1 MMNVPDEVRAVL
13 AGRSVRLSKNGE
25 SWKFN
30 DLTVALRIRN
40 GTIAVE
46 IGAQGSSLAS
56 VTLFWK
62 HKKNADA
69 LILNDHWERTCG
81 DVSWHRSS
89 ETEHLPWYFMMYDGV
104 RTTGIGVKTGACS
117 FCSWQIG
124 REWLSLTMDTRSGGE
139 GVQLGGRKM
148 CAAEIVTIAGDPDEA
163 PFQTGRRFM
172 KAMCERARMP
182 AKPVYGINDWY
193 FAYGNTSAELILEH
207 TRLMAPM
214 ADGLSNSPFSV
225 IDAGWFETSPL
236 VPEDTSWGSR
246 LDVPNAKFGDMSKLA
261 GQIREAGM
269 RPGIWTRP
277 LCASHTDAPSLIV
290 KGRDARRPVLD
301 PTIPENLERIAD
313 LFTVYRRWGYELV
326 KFDFT
331 TYDFLGKWGSEMIRE
346 GSVTGDGW
354 RLHDNSR
361 TNAEIILDFYRA
373 IRKAAGD
380 TYIIACDTFA
390 HLSAGI
396 FELNRIGDDTS
407 GIEWAKTRTMGVN
420 TLAFRGMHHGMFYAA
435 DADCVG
441 LTDKVPWEKNRQ
453 WMQLLAKSGTPLFI
467 SAQPSATGPEQK
479 AVIKECFA
487 LASQELPLGEP
498 IDWMENAVP
507 KKWRLMGKEEWF
519 DWEDP

>member
-1 MMNVPDEVRAVL
+1 MINFPDEVRAVM
-13 AGRSVRLSKNGE
+13 AGKSVRLMKNRE
-25 SWKFN
+25 SWEFN
-30 DLTVALRIRN
+30 DLTVALHARN
-40 GTIAVE
+40 ETIAVE
-46 IGAQGSSLAS
+46 IQALGSSLAS

-62 HKKNADA
+62 QSRNNAA

-81 DVSWHRSS
+81 DVSWHRNS
-89 ETEHLPWYFMMYDGV
+89 ETEHLPWYFMMHDGV
-104 RTTGIGVKTGACS
+104 QTTGTGVKTGACA

-124 REWLSLTMDTRSGGE
+124 NEWLSLTMDTRSGGE
-139 GVQLGGRKM
+139 GVQLGGRRLL
-148 CAAEIVTIAGDPDEA
+148 AAEIVTIAGDPDES

-172 KAMCERARMP
+172 KTMCDRARMP
-182 AKPVYGINDWY
+182 AMPVYGINDWY

-214 ADGLSNSPFSV
+214 ADGLSNRPFSV

-246 LDVPNAKFGDMSKLA
+246 LDVPNAKFGDMGKLA

-277 LCASHTDAPSLIV
+277 LCASHDDPFTLIV
-290 KGRDARRPVLD
+290 KGRDPKRPVID
-301 PTIPENLERIAD
+301 PTIPENRERIAD
-313 LFTVYRRWGYELV
+313 LFKVYNRWGYDLV

-331 TYDFLGKWGSEMIRE
+331 TFDLLGKWGSEMIRE
-346 GSVTGDGW
+346 GAVTAPGW
-354 RLHDNSR
+354 RLNDNSK
-361 TNAEIILDFYRA
+361 TNAEIVLDVYRA
-373 IRKAAGD
+373 IREAAGD
-380 TYIIACDTFA
+380 TIIIACDTFA

-420 TLAFRGMHHGMFYAA
+420 TLAFRGMHHGIFYAA

-453 WMQLLAKSGTPLFI
+453 WMQLVAKSGTPLFV
-467 SAQPSATGPEQK
+467 SAQPSATGPAQE
-479 AVIKECFA
+479 VTIKECFA

-498 IDWMENAVP
+498 LDWMENAVP
-507 KKWRLMGKEEWF
+507 RKWRLMGKEERF
-519 DWEDP
+519 EWE